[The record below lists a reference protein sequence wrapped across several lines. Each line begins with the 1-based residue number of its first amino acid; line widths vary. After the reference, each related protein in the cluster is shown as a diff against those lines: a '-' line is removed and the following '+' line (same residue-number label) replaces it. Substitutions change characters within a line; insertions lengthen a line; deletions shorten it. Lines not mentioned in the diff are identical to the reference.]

1 MDADAHAERAR
12 ALILLRATLVTVADR
27 LDEDSLEDLG
37 LLTRM
42 TELGDLLDQDL
53 QRLAD
58 SRKTGADDSA

>member
-42 TELGDLLDQDL
+42 TELGDLVDDDL
-53 QRLAD
+53 RRLAD
-58 SRKTGADDSA
+58 SRKMRADDSA

>member
-42 TELGDLLDQDL
+42 TELRDLVDDDL
-53 QRLAD
+53 RRLAD
-58 SRKTGADDSA
+58 SRKKRPDDSA